1 MSRTRHQRPARR
13 PRPLPLRA
21 TFLLVLGADP
31 ERWARRYGIAPFTHP
46 CAGCGA
52 SCTTSIPFAAG
63 DHRGL
68 IAPVC
73 ACGHPTPPYALVRA
87 DGGDIL

>member
-1 MSRTRHQRPARR
+1 VSAATKVRGLPARS
-13 PRPLPLRA
+13 

-31 ERWARRYGIAPFTHP
+31 ERWAKRYGIAPFTAG
-46 CAGCGA
+46 CAGCEA
-52 SCTTSIPFAAG
+52 PSTTSIPFAAG
-63 DHRGL
+63 AHRGL

-73 ACGHPTPPYALVRA
+73 TCKHPTPPYALVRA